1 MKSLKEILLRY
12 QQSFATNSKKRKC
25 WISSRQIGKSFTI
38 AYLLC
43 YKALSSKNGLSL
55 CISVNARSAS
65 EIIMKC
71 KQFAEAIKLMSKGRI
86 DYDSSYD
93 SIKFS
98 TGSRVMSLPG
108 STDGSN
114 LRGWTANCICID
126 EAAFVPHLDSIMQGI
141 APTLTRDPNSELILT
156 TTPAG
161 KNGYF
166 YSMYSDALNSDEWYV
181 QNTTIQDAI
190 ADGLKIDLDSLKSL
204 CPDPDV
210 FAQEYECK
218 FLDEYGSM
226 IDTNLIDWYDDM
238 PKGNYSTIM
247 GMDIGSR
254 SDRSAIVQIKTNGR
268 DSYVDNIVVL
278 NKTSYE
284 DQLRIVKEL
293 HNKEHFHS
301 GYIDQNG
308 IGSAI
313 SEFIT
318 KQVSSRLKGFTFT
331 GTNKTPMYEALRG
344 GIFDHSIKFNLKY
357 KDMIVNDF
365 NNVQR
370 IVTEDGKVKYQAGHN
385 ENGHSDITS
394 GLVLALQS
402 LKDNPIGTNRLITYT
417 RPTVF

>member
-190 ADGLKIDLDSLKSL
+190 ADGLKVDLDSLKSL

-226 IDTNLIDWYDDM
+226 IDTNLIDWYDEL

-293 HNKEHFHS
+293 NNKEHFHS

-357 KDMIVNDF
+357 KDMIVSDF

-417 RPTVF
+417 RPSVF